1 MPTNERIGNLD
12 GPPSETRKKASFFG
26 RMSGLGSIPNR
37 ILPSELKDLR
47 DAYDAKLRALGD
59 HERRLKAYGDRP
71 VDSRSEEQVEQVRA
85 ACRGPNGGNCW
96 GLFGPGCCSALAK
109 IPVATASWSLCSV
122 SGCYRGPV

>member
-1 MPTNERIGNLD
+1 
-12 GPPSETRKKASFFG
+12 
-26 RMSGLGSIPNR
+26 MSGLGSIPNR

-47 DAYDAKLRALGD
+47 EAYDAKLRALGD

-96 GLFGPGCCSALAK
+96 GLFGPGCCSALAE
-109 IPVATASWSLCSV
+109 IPVATAS
-122 SGCYRGPV
+122 